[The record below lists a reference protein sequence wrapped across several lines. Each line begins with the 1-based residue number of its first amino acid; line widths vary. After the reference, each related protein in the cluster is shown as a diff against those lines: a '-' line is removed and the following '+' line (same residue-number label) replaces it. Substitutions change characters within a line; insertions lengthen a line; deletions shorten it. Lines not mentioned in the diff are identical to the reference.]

1 MKDLCVV
8 HEYLVSQEIMQ
19 YRGFEIC
26 RLHNLLDT
34 LYKAVLLIPL

>member
-19 YRGFEIC
+19 YRGLNYVGCIFLILC
-26 RLHNLLDT
+26 TKLFYLL
-34 LYKAVLLIPL
+34 L